1 MNIPKDIE
9 QNHSFREYK
18 HLAINGSILSDEYC
32 HFVRKPDERDDKENH
47 AYYGEWEDVTEK
59 DKQEE
64 RIKRKQ
70 EEIEEIKR
78 QMLKEAR
85 KTKNPEE
92 QDEQ

>member
-9 QNHSFREYK
+9 QNYSCKEYK
-18 HLAINGSILSDEYC
+18 HLAINNSILSDEYC
-32 HFVRKPDERDDKENH
+32 HFVRKPDPSDDAENH
-47 AYYGEWEDVTEK
+47 TYYGDWEDVTDK

-70 EEIEEIKR
+70 EEIETIKR

-92 QDEQ
+92 